1 MVSENFT
8 KTDSEAISTIM
19 SKFRASAKVSQ
30 GSDAERFDK
39 IVGPNLK
46 NYIELLIRNGFADFK
61 KVLDD
66 FYNNVKEQFHMNKNK
81 TISSEESPED
91 VKKNV

>member
-1 MVSENFT
+1 MASENFT

-19 SKFRASAKVSQ
+19 SKSRVSAKVSQ

-46 NYIELLIRNGFADFK
+46 NYIELLIKNGLADLK
-61 KVLDD
+61 IVLDG
-66 FYNNVKEQFHMNKNK
+66 FYYNVQKQFHRDKDN
-81 TISSEESPED
+81 TISSEESPDD